1 MPSEIIHC
9 VLCDRRERG
18 ARSKFTTITTME
30 RQQKVY
36 EAYEKRHGQPL
47 NYSLINRKVHCS
59 CYRALTFSFTPV
71 PVVNRTGRPKLYKRP
86 RRYNLTTTNTSTNH
100 QSSFINIQRNYSQQ
114 NEAQSSSVELNMNMK
129 MVNDYYSEEENDNIL
144 NNHLMTT
151 IENTSSLNIC
161 SSSCHQQPLVDRSN
175 QDIELDVR
183 IENDGSSLQLNNIDI
198 FSMSPINKNR
208 TSNITF
214 ATNDLNAQRSN
225 VINVISAAAVDDK
238 SFEIASM
245 TPGGT
250 QADDDN
256 HNYQSSEDEDCYIE
270 WTTPAIFSSNSI
282 QNYSMIPKKI
292 NSNEEDEYVNLKNR
306 NEKEN
311 VRAYRAKTGTTSSS
325 RRSHRIQTKLH
336 EAPPC
341 PQSNNC
347 SDLFATAF
355 DELCSWLIELLRSG
369 LIVSM
374 MDISTEY
381 RIIAERRKENPKA
394 NMFRTS
400 SIQKRLKFKYGDK
413 LYFYKQSNNEV
424 NLLGNELYR
433 HERSEQLLTI
443 TNRLG
448 HTPSYDTIV
457 RLHVEAAERARLG
470 SKPLIYPRQEISP
483 GDHNF
488 VVKVADNFDINPDR
502 LHGNNSIHIL
512 NQIIISTPENNE
524 LPAMITDCVN
534 DLLDKIMNSIIST
547 PVKYHQSDLFK
558 NIFIYPGDF
567 HLHKNMM
574 IVIWDVLQGSGIED
588 ILENIYKGAT
598 LKSILKVHHFN
609 KSLRCCKILY
619 TALYILLLEAF
630 FEETLTSLLVTDS
643 INHLK
648 STMKKIPVEF
658 ASDDT
663 AQTWFIQLIEVIGK
677 SNLSTYLH
685 NWTIDSCNT
694 NSTFRLWYFIL
705 NQLLEPMLQLYASI
719 RTCNFSARNAA
730 LYRFSPIF
738 FATNR
743 LNYSRLSAQHLF
755 DLQNSS
761 SYLFSR
767 MEKAFA
773 VTRSHQLRHADTYV
787 PNTKC
792 GSKKGRIFAENIK
805 DYHHLTRLADQE
817 IRRTIIIAQQRNLKP
832 LSQFFAFEFSPVPL
846 SLCDRD
852 NVDSFN
858 QQSKST
864 AIDFLKKIFPSS
876 FSSSYPLSA
885 VESALVIDGCSL
897 FDTKPSPE
905 AKTIRDYAIQLLDKN
920 IRLLFETYHRIDV
933 VFDEVESN
941 ILKRLIK
948 VHGRNN
954 DNTMYQLRGDDR
966 LQLPFRQFA
975 HCNRV
980 VLAKCIRQCWM
991 ESDLIKYLPL
1001 GRLLVV
1007 GGPDTTAVKLQNGQ
1021 APQVD
1026 YLLESNHSE
1035 SRTRLLLHTNIIS
1048 LDQLQKTVIIDTTD
1062 TDVIL
1067 LAIALGSTIM
1077 LHHLII
1083 KSTSTRT
1090 KKNTFIDVKS
1100 IATGLRQA
1108 AIDPTCLL
1116 VLHSLSGC
1124 DTTSFIRN
1132 ITKEKVFSYF
1142 FDYPD
1147 QYSSINKL
1155 NCIPPPYEAIAACE
1169 QLLINC
1175 YSFGRMVHSL
1185 DELRAMMAEVR
1196 MKDRTR
1202 TNIASS
1208 LPPSTSS
1215 FHQHCLRAARQVKIW
1230 LDCLDSNPTT
1240 PSMLDSGYK
1249 NVDSIDRFK
1258 IKWND
1263 LPDQPSDSRLITCG
1277 DCKTNCKRCK
1287 CWKNNISCTIYCKCN
1302 VDSCINQPNTQVRI
1316 KINLYIHIFFF
1327 LKSIT
1332 SLTSNDFL
1340 IDDSSD
1346 DARSTDA
1353 SIQSDRECDDD
1364 SFISE
1369 SE

>member
-1 MPSEIIHC
+1 MPAEVIHC

-47 NYSLINRKVHCS
+47 NYSLINKKVHCS

-86 RRYNLTTTNTSTNH
+86 RRCNLTTTNTSTIY
-100 QSSFINIQRNYSQQ
+100 QSSFTNIQRNYSQQ
-114 NEAQSSSVELNMNMK
+114 NETQSSSIELNVNME
-129 MVNDYYSEEENDNIL
+129 MFNDYYSEEENDNIL
-144 NNHLMTT
+144 HNHLMTT
-151 IENTSSLNIC
+151 IEDTSSLNIC

-183 IENDGSSLQLNNIDI
+183 IGNNGSSLQLNNIDI
-198 FSMSPINKNR
+198 FPMSSINKNR

-214 ATNDLNAQRSN
+214 ATNDLNAQCSN
-225 VINVISAAAVDDK
+225 IINVISAAAVDDDN
-238 SFEIASM
+238 FEIASM

-256 HNYQSSEDEDCYIE
+256 HNCQSSEDEDCYIE
-270 WTTPAIFSSNSI
+270 ITPTIFSSNSI
-282 QNYSMIPKKI
+282 QNNSMTPGKI
-292 NSNEEDEYVNLKNR
+292 NSNEEDEYVILKNKY
-306 NEKEN
+306 EKKK

-325 RRSHRIQTKLH
+325 RRSHRIQSKFH

-341 PQSNNC
+341 PQIKNC
-347 SDLFATAF
+347 SGLFTTAF
-355 DELCSWLIELLRSG
+355 DELCSWLIDLLHSG

-374 MDISTEY
+374 IDISTEY
-381 RIIAERRKENPKA
+381 RIIAERRKENAKA

-400 SIQKRLKFKYGDK
+400 SIQKRFKFKYGDK
-413 LYFYKQSNNEV
+413 LYFYKQSNNEGVFVGLSDPCFYVRNAVSKLKVWKRTEPPGV
-424 NLLGNELYR
+424 NKKELCEKFIEVIEQLRLSIKNYIHIFRSMKNDKSSLINFDSDLFWSCIPLLLKNFIGILTLNDGMFSKMKKEYEFYDIQTKDLFRNSSKWLKIASICYDVIYATNNHNITPKHYLLGNELYR

-457 RLHVEAAERARLG
+457 RLHVDAAKRSQTG
-470 SKPLIYPRQEISP
+470 SKPSIYPRQEISP

-488 VVKVADNFDINPDR
+488 I
-502 LHGNNSIHIL
+502 
-512 NQIIISTPENNE
+512 IIISTPENNE
-524 LPAMITDCVN
+524 LPVAITDCIN
-534 DLLDKIMNSIIST
+534 DLLNKIMNSIIST
-547 PVKYHQSDLFK
+547 
-558 NIFIYPGDF
+558 
-567 HLHKNMM
+567 
-574 IVIWDVLQGSGIED
+574 
-588 ILENIYKGAT
+588 T
-598 LKSILKVHHFN
+598 
-609 KSLRCCKILY
+609 
-619 TALYILLLEAF
+619 
-630 FEETLTSLLVTDS
+630 
-643 INHLK
+643 
-648 STMKKIPVEF
+648 
-658 ASDDT
+658 
-663 AQTWFIQLIEVIGK
+663 
-677 SNLSTYLH
+677 
-685 NWTIDSCNT
+685 
-694 NSTFRLWYFIL
+694 
-705 NQLLEPMLQLYASI
+705 
-719 RTCNFSARNAA
+719 
-730 LYRFSPIF
+730 
-738 FATNR
+738 
-743 LNYSRLSAQHLF
+743 
-755 DLQNSS
+755 NSS

-773 VTRSHQLRHADTYV
+773 VTRSHR
-787 PNTKC
+787 K
-792 GSKKGRIFAENIK
+792 
-805 DYHHLTRLADQE
+805 
-817 IRRTIIIAQQRNLKP
+817 
-832 LSQFFAFEFSPVPL
+832 FS
-846 SLCDRD
+846 
-852 NVDSFN
+852 
-858 QQSKST
+858 
-864 AIDFLKKIFPSS
+864 I
-876 FSSSYPLSA
+876 
-885 VESALVIDGCSL
+885 
-897 FDTKPSPE
+897 
-905 AKTIRDYAIQLLDKN
+905 
-920 IRLLFETYHRIDV
+920 
-933 VFDEVESN
+933 
-941 ILKRLIK
+941 
-948 VHGRNN
+948 HGRNN
-954 DNTMYQLRGDDR
+954 DNTIYQLRGDDR
-966 LQLPFRQFA
+966 LQLSFRQFV

-980 VLAKCIRQCWM
+980 ALAKCIRQCWM
-991 ESDLIKYLPL
+991 EPDLIKYLPL

-1077 LHHLII
+1077 LNHLII
-1083 KSTSTRT
+1083 KSTNTRT

-1100 IATGLRQA
+1100 IATGLRRA

-1124 DTTSFIRN
+1124 DTTSFIKN
-1132 ITKEKVFSYF
+1132 ITKEKVFSCF

-1169 QLLINC
+1169 QLLIHC

-1215 FHQHCLRAARQVKIW
+1215 FHHHCLRAARQVKIW
-1230 LDCLDSNPTT
+1230 LDCLDLNPTT

-1249 NVDSIDRFK
+1249 NVDGIDRFK

-1263 LPDQPSDSRLITCG
+1263 LPDQPSDFRLITCG
-1277 DCKTNCKRCK
+1277 DCKSNCRRCK

-1302 VDSCINQPNTQVRI
+1302 VDSCINQPSAQ
-1316 KINLYIHIFFF
+1316 
-1327 LKSIT
+1327 SIT
-1332 SLTSNDFL
+1332 SLTSNDFR

-1346 DARSTDA
+1346 DERSTDA
-1353 SIQSDRECDDD
+1353 SIQSNRECDDD
-1364 SFISE
+1364 SFMSE
-1369 SE
+1369 SDSIYNQTDDSKIYMDNYDRTSDELNLNNCVIHTSTAALQDNLSLHILHDHNYSIDDSNNDSILNFFSTPKRRRTATMTSDIYDTSTPCSSPLIHSTPKTQTTTSSTTTIFKTLEQTKNVRRAIYLPTLAKAQATKVPHDKENVQFIPLENFEQTGKNAQIDETILNKRPQKTDIAVIMYTSGSTGTPKG

>member
-129 MVNDYYSEEENDNIL
+129 MVNDYYSEEEN
-144 NNHLMTT
+144 
-151 IENTSSLNIC
+151 
-161 SSSCHQQPLVDRSN
+161 
-175 QDIELDVR
+175 
-183 IENDGSSLQLNNIDI
+183 
-198 FSMSPINKNR
+198 
-208 TSNITF
+208 
-214 ATNDLNAQRSN
+214 AQRSN

-341 PQSNNC
+341 PQ
-347 SDLFATAF
+347 
-355 DELCSWLIELLRSG
+355 
-369 LIVSM
+369 
-374 MDISTEY
+374 
-381 RIIAERRKENPKA
+381 
-394 NMFRTS
+394 
-400 SIQKRLKFKYGDK
+400 
-413 LYFYKQSNNEV
+413 

-547 PVKYHQSDLFK
+547 P
-558 NIFIYPGDF
+558 
-567 HLHKNMM
+567 
-574 IVIWDVLQGSGIED
+574 
-588 ILENIYKGAT
+588 
-598 LKSILKVHHFN
+598 
-609 KSLRCCKILY
+609 
-619 TALYILLLEAF
+619 
-630 FEETLTSLLVTDS
+630 
-643 INHLK
+643 
-648 STMKKIPVEF
+648 
-658 ASDDT
+658 
-663 AQTWFIQLIEVIGK
+663 
-677 SNLSTYLH
+677 
-685 NWTIDSCNT
+685 
-694 NSTFRLWYFIL
+694 
-705 NQLLEPMLQLYASI
+705 
-719 RTCNFSARNAA
+719 
-730 LYRFSPIF
+730 
-738 FATNR
+738 
-743 LNYSRLSAQHLF
+743 
-755 DLQNSS
+755 
-761 SYLFSR
+761 
-767 MEKAFA
+767 
-773 VTRSHQLRHADTYV
+773 
-787 PNTKC
+787 
-792 GSKKGRIFAENIK
+792 
-805 DYHHLTRLADQE
+805 
-817 IRRTIIIAQQRNLKP
+817 
-832 LSQFFAFEFSPVPL
+832 
-846 SLCDRD
+846 
-852 NVDSFN
+852 
-858 QQSKST
+858 
-864 AIDFLKKIFPSS
+864 
-876 FSSSYPLSA
+876 
-885 VESALVIDGCSL
+885 
-897 FDTKPSPE
+897 
-905 AKTIRDYAIQLLDKN
+905 
-920 IRLLFETYHRIDV
+920 HRIDV

-1185 DELRAMMAEVR
+1185 DELRAMKLMFLINVYLVAEVR

-1302 VDSCINQPNTQVRI
+1302 VDSCINQPNTQ
-1316 KINLYIHIFFF
+1316 
-1327 LKSIT
+1327 SIT

-1369 SE
+1369 SESIYNQTDDSEIYMDNYDRTNDELNLNNCVIDTSTAALQDNLSLHILHDHNYSIDDSNSDSILNFSSTPKRRRTATMTSDIHDTSTPSSSPLIHSTPKAQTITSSTTTFFVTLDF